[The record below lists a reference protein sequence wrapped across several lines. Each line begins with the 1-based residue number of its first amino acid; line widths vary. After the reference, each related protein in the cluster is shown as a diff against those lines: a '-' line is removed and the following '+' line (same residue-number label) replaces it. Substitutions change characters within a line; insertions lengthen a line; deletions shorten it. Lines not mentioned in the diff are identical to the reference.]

1 MASHSRYYST
11 SHVRN
16 TNNNK
21 LNPFFITGIT
31 DAEGTFSCII
41 RKSVGHRLGWRVEVI
56 YQIGLHK
63 KDLELLKEIQAFYGG
78 IGLITKPSKNMCAFR
93 VSSLKELS
101 EKIFPHFDKYNL
113 ITKKLADYLLFK
125 QIVTMMNQALH
136 LTEDGIQVIMNI
148 RASLNLGI
156 SVAHK
161 RAFPKTIPV
170 KRPIIPKGKIPQPEW
185 MAGFVTGEGCFFI
198 KKIKVEI

>member
-1 MASHSRYYST
+1 LASHSRYYST
-11 SHVRN
+11 SHVHN

-31 DAEGTFSCII
+31 DTEGIFSCII
-41 RKSVGHRLGWRVEVI
+41 QKSVGHRLEWRVEVI

-63 KDLELLKEIQAFYGG
+63 KDLELLIEIQAFYGR
-78 IGLITKPSKNMCAFR
+78 IGLITKPLKNMCTFR

-101 EKIFPHFDKYNL
+101 EKNLPHFDKYNL

-136 LTEDGIQVIMNI
+136 LTEDSIQVIMNI
-148 RASLNLGI
+148 
-156 SVAHK
+156 
-161 RAFPKTIPV
+161 
-170 KRPIIPKGKIPQPEW
+170 
-185 MAGFVTGEGCFFI
+185 
-198 KKIKVEI
+198 